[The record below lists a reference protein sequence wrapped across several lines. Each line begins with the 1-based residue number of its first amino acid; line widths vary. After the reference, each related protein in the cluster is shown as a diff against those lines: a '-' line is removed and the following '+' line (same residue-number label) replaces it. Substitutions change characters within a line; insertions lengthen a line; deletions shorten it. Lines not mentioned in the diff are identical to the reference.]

1 MPKIVF
7 AHGWGFDKT
16 LWVDTIKRLKINDYN
31 LLDFGYTGNR
41 DVVSI
46 CQTEPLIGIGH
57 SLGFAWLLQ
66 NLENPVC
73 LISISGFDCFFR
85 IWDSRAIEKMRRNL
99 IRNKQA
105 QMRAFHKKAGTKLT
119 SLPSFE
125 EKYLIEGLDNLQTW
139 DFNHRLKTLNIPI
152 FAIASQN
159 DKIVPISHSKRIFEN
174 CILKIIPSG
183 DHIIPINNQP
193 DYFKFIEKVLR
204 EFGI

>member
-1 MPKIVF
+1 MPRVVF

-16 LWVDTIKRLKINDYN
+16 LWADTIKRFNLNDYY

-41 DVVSI
+41 DIVNI

-66 NLENPVC
+66 NLDNPVC
-73 LISISGFDCFFR
+73 LISISGFDCFLR
-85 IWDSRAIEKMRRNL
+85 IYDSRTIEKMRRNL

-105 QMRAFHKKAGTKLT
+105 QMRAFHKRAGTKT
-119 SLPSFE
+119 ISLPNFE
-125 EKYLIEGLDNLQTW
+125 EQPLIEGLENLSTW
-139 DFNHRLKTLNIPI
+139 DLNQRLKSLKIPI
-152 FAIASQN
+152 FAVASQN

-193 DYFKFIEKVLR
+193 DYFKFIGEVLS
-204 EFGI
+204 EFRI